1 MSFSWFV
8 DAVAEFAI
16 AFNGVFWH
24 DTWAVVVPPLPT
36 PIDLLYVPSPDFK
49 ALVVGLTFG
58 KVLVLDHRL
67 GEWREPTPDEYIELS
82 KVGVYHRCGEW
93 MEWHWDPAVASL
105 GIGGRFVYPQL
116 GFVSRSNPYELRLV
130 NRSSLTVFM
139 DVTFWVIRFP
149 NEVEVMG
156 RRYDIEEL
164 FKAYMKSRI
173 ANQLGFRAQPLT

>member
-1 MSFSWFV
+1 
-8 DAVAEFAI
+8 
-16 AFNGVFWH
+16 
-24 DTWAVVVPPLPT
+24 
-36 PIDLLYVPSPDFK
+36 
-49 ALVVGLTFG
+49 
-58 KVLVLDHRL
+58 
-67 GEWREPTPDEYIELS
+67 
-82 KVGVYHRCGEW
+82 